1 MNMLYEKNSNL
12 SFVEREV
19 IFVWISF
26 ADKSFQMERSQT
38 AKYLQRLGTLGAVE
52 RVKVQRRKSF
62 SGFS

>member
-1 MNMLYEKNSNL
+1 MNMLYEKMFNL
-12 SFVEREV
+12 SFEEGGV

-52 RVKVQRRKSF
+52 RVKVQSRK
-62 SGFS
+62 GF